1 MLEIL
6 SFLQSKFTL
15 SFHYELVLGIIIVF
29 TGVVIACILANYITN
44 LLIKSIYG
52 NKSINKDNRSINL
65 LLLLIHLYIIYYF
78 VIITKHVL
86 SKTID
91 DIDIFNGVA
100 ALFGPLVGG
109 TSLFFIPTLK
119 LLAATLEF

>member
-29 TGVVIACILANYITN
+29 IGVVTACVLANSITN
-44 LLIKSIYG
+44 LLIKLIYG

-65 LLLLIHLYIIYYF
+65 LLLLLHIFIIYYKGLF
-78 VIITKHVL
+78 TFA
-86 SKTID
+86 TMD
-91 DIDIFNGVA
+91 DHMVRIRMH
-100 ALFGPLVGG
+100 
-109 TSLFFIPTLK
+109 
-119 LLAATLEF
+119 LE

>member
-29 TGVVIACILANYITN
+29 IGVVTACVLANSITN
-44 LLIKSIYG
+44 LLIKLIYG

-65 LLLLIHLYIIYYF
+65 LLLLLHIFIIYYII
-78 VIITKHVL
+78 IITKHVL
-86 SKTID
+86 SKAID
-91 DIDIFNGVA
+91 DIDIFNGLA
-100 ALFGPLVGG
+100 ALFGPIVAG
-109 TSLFFIPTLK
+109 TSLFCIPTLK